1 MLILQAKI
9 ALNAVIANLIYSFLI
24 DNGFMITL
32 KCHISSF
39 VFTVLCVNYGSANLV
54 LSKW

>member
-1 MLILQAKI
+1 MLILHAKT

-39 VFTVLCVNYGSANLV
+39 VFTVLCVNI
-54 LSKW
+54 W